1 MKIFSRPEVI
11 VSKCIEFEA
20 CRYNG
25 DMIRNEFVKQ
35 LMPYVDYTP
44 VCAECEIGLGIPRD
58 PIRVVL
64 VKKEARLVQPSTGL
78 DLTDKMN
85 EFSNGFLGSLKA
97 VDGAILKAYSP
108 SCGIKGVKIY
118 PALEKVSSVDTGAGF
133 FGSAVINKYGLLPV
147 EDELRLTNLNIRE
160 HFLTKLFLSAA
171 FRDMAKKREM
181 KALVQFQ
188 ADNKLLFMTYNQV
201 KMRELGRIVANHEKQ
216 KIDKVLENYGKT
228 LLTAFAKIPSFVSNI
243 NVLMHAFGYFSKE
256 LTSKEKAFVLDSFE
270 KFREKKVPLAVPVSV
285 IRSFIIR
292 FDEKYLAGQ
301 TYFEPYP
308 EELVNMNDT
317 GRGK

>member
-1 MKIFSRPEVI
+1 
-11 VSKCIEFEA
+11 
-20 CRYNG
+20 
-25 DMIRNEFVKQ
+25 MIHDEFVKK
-35 LMPYVDYTP
+35 LMVYVDYNP
-44 VCAECEIGLGIPRD
+44 VCAECEIGLGVPRD
-58 PIRVVL
+58 PIRVTL

-85 EFSNGFLGSLKA
+85 GFSKEFLDSLKA
-97 VDGAILKAYSP
+97 VDGFILKAYSP

-118 PALEKVSSVDTGAGF
+118 PALEKVSSVGTGAGF
-133 FGSAVINKYGLLPV
+133 FGAAAINKYGWLPV

-160 HFLTKLFLSAA
+160 HFLTKLFLSAS

-188 ADNKLLFMTYNQV
+188 ADNKLLLMTYNQL
-201 KMRELGRIVANHEKQ
+201 KMRELGRIVANHEKL

-228 LLTAFAKIPSFVSNI
+228 LFMAFAKIPSFVSNI

-256 LTSKEKAFVLDSFE
+256 LTAKEKAFVLDSFE

-285 IRSFIIR
+285 IRSFIVR

-308 EELVNMNDT
+308 EDLINMNDT